1 MNKPTKFI
9 TGMLAMAL
17 VFGMTVI
24 GQWAEKITIY
34 RRVIQWQ

>member
-17 VFGMTVI
+17 VFGMMVC
-24 GQWAEKITIY
+24 GQSTSNSGIDRKGEFK
-34 RRVIQWQ
+34 